1 MMIKINKLYTYTAER
16 KFTLMLFMGLIG
28 MVCLYILLVF
38 LTTFNIS
45 SHRALQNNI
54 QALRSGLSD
63 LESEYT
69 TQNGAVTKE
78 KALLLG
84 FVQPKKEI
92 FAFRQRLVQNGL

>member
-1 MMIKINKLYTYTAER
+1 MVKINKLYTYTAER
-16 KFTLMLFMGLIG
+16 KFTLVLFMGLVG
-28 MVCLYILLVF
+28 MVLLYILLVF
-38 LTTFNIS
+38 LTTFNVS

-54 QALRSGLSD
+54 QAFHSNLSD

-69 TQNGAVTKE
+69 AQNSMVTKE
-78 KALLLG
+78 KAVSLG